1 MVPRIMNKRRSLDSL
16 APAVVTPPL
25 AKHLEKKDP
34 EPSGKEWNTDLT
46 KTLTNDSTHTFDRL
60 WAKDSSRTLDATKK
74 EDEDDGPS
82 QGTKRLMEIAET
94 TRIAPVKGSF
104 VKGLENSLHD
114 KFSKYDEQLYESDV
128 KLKDLEGQVA
138 DLEDQLDAKDLDLRE
153 VQQQLKDSFQDSER
167 QRLLSEEALVEM
179 KEQISEMQGALQTRE
194 SQVETLQRQ
203 LDIAYKEN
211 NQEMYDAEV
220 KLKDLKEKIASL
232 QESLDEKDNEIDKLK
247 RRLDDADR
255 EHEDKM
261 GEERD
266 EANIHLKDFR
276 EQVAALQ
283 DTLDEKETQVIKM
296 QGQITEA
303 ETENKI
309 LLEELEQLMLEKSEA
324 EAEAKAASSGD
335 GNANDKIRIKELE
348 KELEDASNVA
358 KLQLD
363 ELDEQVDGLRD
374 KLTAERKDAAANLK
388 ARDAT
393 IDELTIKLRKYEA
406 VPSSTMHSFSFQPSM
421 HTAKHS
427 MTKHSTKHS
436 TNDPSCADSVVSDK
450 TGTGS
455 FAAGSFASPSFGM
468 GEIAPETPEINTD
481 DVTDIEGAK
490 QKVYEARADATSVR
504 ESLEISTKRC
514 AELTLDNERLTK
526 RNSELVDTTRERD
539 ELRDKVRDWTAETYR
554 WKRRAEDA
562 ESKLAKLSNPETS
575 DAESDPIAAQGNMI
589 KAAMNNNSGRAAP
602 KKEEKTGGWS
612 LFGRAT
618 TSNPNSAHDSANF
631 ESSSEGDSSSEAK
644 DAQIENLNETIA
656 KLRSEMFQLKTS
668 HKEEKY
674 LTEKRIAQLEGENEA
689 LTLQNGTLEQ
699 LSRFHEDQ

>member
-1 MVPRIMNKRRSLDSL
+1 
-16 APAVVTPPL
+16 
-25 AKHLEKKDP
+25 
-34 EPSGKEWNTDLT
+34 
-46 KTLTNDSTHTFDRL
+46 
-60 WAKDSSRTLDATKK
+60 
-74 EDEDDGPS
+74 
-82 QGTKRLMEIAET
+82 
-94 TRIAPVKGSF
+94 
-104 VKGLENSLHD
+104 
-114 KFSKYDEQLYESDV
+114 
-128 KLKDLEGQVA
+128 
-138 DLEDQLDAKDLDLRE
+138 
-153 VQQQLKDSFQDSER
+153 
-167 QRLLSEEALVEM
+167 
-179 KEQISEMQGALQTRE
+179 
-194 SQVETLQRQ
+194 
-203 LDIAYKEN
+203 
-211 NQEMYDAEV
+211 MYDAEV

-232 QESLDEKDNEIDKLK
+232 QESLDQKDNEVDDLK

-255 EHEDKM
+255 KYEDII

-324 EAEAKAASSGD
+324 EAEAKAATSGD

-348 KELEDASNVA
+348 KDLEDASNVA

-374 KLTAERKDAAANLK
+374 KLSAERMDAAANLK

-406 VPSSTMHSFSFQPSM
+406 VPSSTMSSFTFHPSI
-421 HTAKHS
+421 HTAKYS
-427 MTKHSTKHS
+427 TTKHS

-539 ELRDKVRDWTAETYR
+539 ELKDKVRDWTAEAYR

-575 DAESDPIAAQGNMI
+575 DAESDPIAAQENMI

-602 KKEEKTGGWS
+602 KKEEKSGGWS
-612 LFGRAT
+612 FFGMSAA
-618 TSNPNSAHDSANF
+618 SNPNSAHDSATF
-631 ESSSEGDSSSEAK
+631 RSDGSEGDSSSAGK